1 MPAASDNGFSAV
13 VARTSTAHTS
23 MDPRAYDY
31 AEVAVIRSGSAILFG
46 EFGQRHLNV
55 GDVIL
60 LAPCT
65 LYGME
70 PEGWITATTLY
81 LDRDFLVD
89 QVFWQHAA
97 DFTDRFDAQRF
108 VDTHFADPA
117 QVLRLGQDRA
127 GLLMPWLDE
136 LVALSIDGPPPE
148 RYYRAQSLLF
158 AVFDVLAPYL
168 AVTDTA
174 GPRGRSTVRPTVPRH
189 RPFAPVRDEA
199 RHAAEVL
206 RASLHERWTLDR
218 LAETVHLSSS
228 QVGRVF
234 TEAFGKTPIAYLTML
249 RAERMAHLLRTTNEP
264 IAAVARAVGWVDP
277 DYAGRLFRRS
287 IGFTP
292 RQYRTLS
299 RRVPAADG
307 AGGFPR

>member
-148 RYYRAQSLLF
+148 RYYRVQSLLF

-174 GPRGRSTVRPTVPRH
+174 GPRGVRRCDRPCRATGRSRRCATRHAMPPRYYALRCTNGGPWTDLQRLCICPRRKSAGCSPRH
-189 RPFAPVRDEA
+189 
-199 RHAAEVL
+199 
-206 RASLHERWTLDR
+206 S
-218 LAETVHLSSS
+218 
-228 QVGRVF
+228 
-234 TEAFGKTPIAYLTML
+234 
-249 RAERMAHLLRTTNEP
+249 
-264 IAAVARAVGWVDP
+264 
-277 DYAGRLFRRS
+277 GRLRS
-287 IGFTP
+287 
-292 RQYRTLS
+292 RT
-299 RRVPAADG
+299 
-307 AGGFPR
+307 